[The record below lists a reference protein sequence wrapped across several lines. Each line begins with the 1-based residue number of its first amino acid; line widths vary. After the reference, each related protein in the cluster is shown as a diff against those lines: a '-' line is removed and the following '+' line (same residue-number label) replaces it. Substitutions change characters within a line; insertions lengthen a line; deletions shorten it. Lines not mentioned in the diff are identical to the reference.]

1 MALPINVTEDRI
13 IYIVE
18 ISGGSPFR
26 GKSWDL
32 DDYNRQMEYKHS
44 KKIRNEIGAIRQEI
58 NVIVNGTCMRFHK
71 KIKFT
76 SAAGKSTLERACT
89 DADRRMKLIDPTLH
103 ITPVFFEQTVTQL
116 STGNMFELM
125 KKQLNEQVN
134 QRILDRIEQ
143 TLEDAKVKDKEGNV
157 TSVKPITQRT
167 RDALLKMIEGV
178 KSINILD
185 DETVN
190 TRLDAIKEQ
199 MQTASFDDMRNE
211 LEDYIIDIQDEDDLE
226 VNPSL
231 PAKGMKADANLDEE
245 EYQPRIMK
253 PKTSA
258 KPQTNINTE
267 DTLPEIDIGEM
278 V

>member
-18 ISGGSPFR
+18 ISGGSGMR
-26 GKSWDL
+26 GRTWDL

-44 KKIRNEIGAIRQEI
+44 KKVRNEIGAIRQEI

-76 SAAGKSTLERACT
+76 SAAGKRTLETACV

-143 TLEDAKVKDKEGNV
+143 TLEDAKVKDKEGNI

-190 TRLDAIKEQ
+190 TRLEAIKVQ
-199 MQTASFDDMRNE
+199 MQTARFDDMRNE
-211 LEDYIIDIQDEDDLE
+211 LEAYILDIQDEDDLE
-226 VNPSL
+226 ISPAL
-231 PAKGMKADANLDEE
+231 PAKGMKADPDLDEDA
-245 EYQPRIMK
+245 YKSRPMNPRS
-253 PKTSA
+253 PA

-267 DTLPEIDIGEM
+267 NTTPEIDIGELI
-278 V
+278 